1 MTVSRL
7 IKVQHLEIEAR
18 LVQVHVA
25 SDSPVVSSTGPNV
38 GFASNGVTVEQEE
51 AAEESIVAAVSI
63 IVEQQ
68 QDVVVAV
75 HTLERRYCFVK
86 CSDSCYTCNA

>member
-7 IKVQHLEIEAR
+7 IKVQRLEIEAR

-38 GFASNGVTVEQEE
+38 GFASNGVT
-51 AAEESIVAAVSI
+51 
-63 IVEQQ
+63 
-68 QDVVVAV
+68 
-75 HTLERRYCFVK
+75 L
-86 CSDSCYTCNA
+86 